1 MLLDN
6 IAIVGGG
13 TSGLVTALILRKTY
27 PNLKIDIIESD
38 NIGIVGVGE
47 GSTEHWRS
55 FIGDCQI
62 KISDLV
68 AETDCTFKYGIN
80 FDNWLGDNTNYI
92 HNVSSNFTVES
103 QTFSKVMYAY
113 PISKGYDAKSI
124 IMDHVEKN
132 LHIFPYW
139 GINQF
144 HFNTFKL
151 NEFLHKTCTSRN
163 IGIVKAD
170 IDQVILNNDGSIQ
183 KLIDKTEKDHIY
195 DFYIDSTGFHR
206 LLLHKTM
213 GVKWRSYQKFLP
225 MNSAIAFPTERLE
238 DIPSWT
244 LSKAMDSGWLWR
256 IPTQE
261 RFGNGYVFNDQFMD
275 FDRAK
280 VEVEKLY
287 GYEVEVAK
295 KIKFDAGCLE
305 KFWIKN
311 CAAIGLSSSF
321 IEPLE
326 ASSIGSVIQQANIF
340 ATAIASYIPGSD
352 IDYAQRTFNR
362 LSDELIDNIM
372 EFVALHYVTPRQD
385 TDFWKHVQTIPRP
398 DSLVEKLEIWK
409 HKFPSISD
417 FPNRNVMF
425 KEANYIVVLHG
436 LGLIS
441 KEVAQ
446 KELLKQPQH
455 VRESVPQNYYRMK
468 QEVLTQITTNQAVS
482 HREALKWLIDNPETL

>member
-47 GSTEHWRS
+47 GSTEHWRN
-55 FIGDCQI
+55 FITDCQI
-62 KISDLV
+62 KIADLV
-68 AETDCTFKYGIN
+68 EKTDCTFKYGIN

-132 LHIFPYW
+132 LHLFPYW

-151 NEFLHKTCTSRN
+151 NNFLHELCEKRN

-170 IDQVILNNDGSIQ
+170 IEQVLLEENGAIS
-183 KLIDKTEKDHIY
+183 KLIDKTKQEHSY

-213 GVKWRSYQKFLP
+213 DVKWRSYKKYLP

-238 DIPSWT
+238 EIPSWT

-261 RFGNGYVFNDQFMD
+261 RFGNGYVFNDTFMD

-280 VEVEKLY
+280 QEVEALY
-287 GYEVEVAK
+287 GYEVNVAK
-295 KIKFDAGCLE
+295 QIKFDAGCLE
-305 KFWIKN
+305 KFWVKN

-326 ASSIGSVIQQANIF
+326 ASSIGSVIQQANLF
-340 ATAIASYIPGSD
+340 ATAIASYIPNSE
-352 IDYAQRTFNR
+352 IDYAERTFNK

-372 EFVALHYVTPRQD
+372 EFVALHYVTPRED
-385 TDFWKHVQTIPRP
+385 TDFWKHVQTLPRP
-398 DSLVEKLEIWK
+398 DSLNEKLEIWK

-417 FPNRNVMF
+417 FPNRTVMF
-425 KEANYIVVLHG
+425 KESNYILVLHG

-446 KELLKQPQH
+446 KEMMKQPEH
-455 VRESVPQNYYRMK
+455 VRDSVPQNYYRMK
-468 QEVLTQITTNQAVS
+468 QETLDRIKIGDAVS